1 MERELAPKWF
11 LKFRSVSFAIYMI
24 ITTILFMVFYSKLE
38 FVQRRA
44 DKNRIQ
50 NIKSALELEDID
62 FIKMVNDL
70 KIDYDESDLKEIE
83 KEVTSQL
90 KRVS

>member
-1 MERELAPKWF
+1 
-11 LKFRSVSFAIYMI
+11 
-24 ITTILFMVFYSKLE
+24 MVFYSKLE

-90 KRVS
+90 KRVSLLELPQ

>member
-1 MERELAPKWF
+1 
-11 LKFRSVSFAIYMI
+11 MI

-90 KRVS
+90 KRVSLLELPQ

>member
-1 MERELAPKWF
+1 
-11 LKFRSVSFAIYMI
+11 MI

>member
-1 MERELAPKWF
+1 
-11 LKFRSVSFAIYMI
+11 
-24 ITTILFMVFYSKLE
+24 MVFYSKLE

>member
-1 MERELAPKWF
+1 M
-11 LKFRSVSFAIYMI
+11 SFAIYMI
-24 ITTILFMVFYSKLE
+24 ITTILFLVFYSKLE
-38 FVQRRA
+38 FVQRRT

-62 FIKMVNDL
+62 FIQMVNDL
-70 KIDYDESDLKEIE
+70 KIDYDESDLNEIE

-90 KRVS
+90 KR